1 MATAYMDVYQIV
13 DGRRRI
19 FPIAKFEWHVRVG
32 FVRCSVLLCRNNGAE
47 LFRRH
52 SGQLSKPIS
61 PNTAA
66 FIYTLALG
74 IDPAV
79 CLPIICR
86 QFEGDNKR
94 QAVEWWESVRNPNPN
109 EQLRTALSGSD
120 ELTKHRDAETWG
132 LTDNQIVLISGF
144 LLKHCKPR
152 NLSTEVDYRPAET
165 IPEDYYA

>member
-1 MATAYMDVYQIV
+1 MATAYMYVYQII
-13 DGRRRI
+13 GGKRRN
-19 FPIAKFEWHVRVG
+19 FPIVKCEWYVRSG
-32 FVRCSVLLCRNNGAE
+32 FISCSINLSRNNGE
-47 LFRRH
+47 DCFNRN

-79 CLPIICR
+79 CLPVICR

-94 QAVEWWESVRNPNPN
+94 QAVEWWESVYNPN
-109 EQLRTALSGSD
+109 EQLRTALLGSD

-132 LTDNQIVLISGF
+132 LTDSQIVLISDF

-152 NLSTEVDYRPAET
+152 DTSAEVDYRPAET
-165 IPEDYYA
+165 VPEDYYA